1 VQKLRW
7 PDGRVVMAFRAIP
20 QVPPHTKIGETVQGG
35 RVVHVVQ
42 GVGLQTTKKAKY
54 LFSSFSIPVKSC
66 RGLINHVPSYYWKY
80 HFLIDIILKFHCLY
94 SPALGFYSKYNPSLI
109 SNIS

>member
-54 LFSSFSIPVKSC
+54 LFLILQYSSEIMQRP
-66 RGLINHVPSYYWKY
+66 N
-80 HFLIDIILKFHCLY
+80 
-94 SPALGFYSKYNPSLI
+94 
-109 SNIS
+109 

>member
-1 VQKLRW
+1 
-7 PDGRVVMAFRAIP
+7 MAFRAIP

-54 LFSSFSIPVKSC
+54 LFLILQYSSEIMQRP
-66 RGLINHVPSYYWKY
+66 N
-80 HFLIDIILKFHCLY
+80 
-94 SPALGFYSKYNPSLI
+94 
-109 SNIS
+109 